1 MILIKVFEGIRAEL
15 AVDDAVRNLDKVKSG
30 VVFKP
35 QKAEYCGSANESRN
49 ASHINM
55 QYFSLTALPALYS
68 C

>member
-1 MILIKVFEGIRAEL
+1 MILIKVFEGIRAEI
-15 AVDDAVRNLDKVKSG
+15 AVDDAVQKLDKVKSG
-30 VVFKP
+30 IVFKP

-55 QYFSLTALPALYS
+55 LYFPLTASTALYS